1 MPDPR
6 IEEVRPERFHV
17 RGAVDWAACRF
28 RVGPPNVPRLPA
40 LKPRQQ
46 VPVQVAAVVLEGR
59 VPKGLAPNFGLGVL
73 QKGLRQVLKAHL
85 LGGSPVGASGDLT
98 HPLGQ

>member
-1 MPDPR
+1 MPDAR

-28 RVGPPNVPRLPA
+28 RVGPANVPRLPT

-46 VPVQVAAVVLEGR
+46 VPVQISVVVLEGR
-59 VPKGLAPNFGLGVL
+59 IPNVGLGVL
-73 QKGLRQVLKAHL
+73 QEGLRR
-85 LGGSPVGASGDLT
+85 ASKLT
-98 HPLGQ
+98 RSVAAW